1 LTRGLRRPSWRSL
14 IVVAPALLL
23 AACSTTREPSLEVS
37 TAPDNSAKTYR
48 LWEESTRDFADNLME
63 EAQRLKGEGLGE
75 DAIALTDEALCAVLE
90 TPAGYSPGAR
100 YLDYLAELIDE
111 ANEIEAALQPFDDEI
126 EGDAEEFVMLPP
138 IDLYLDDKAI
148 DFTVDDSPLP
158 PSDFPLVLNSTVEQF
173 LEAMVSSSE
182 YNQRIETGLAR
193 AGTYLPMIR
202 PRFAAAG
209 LPEDLSYLPLIE
221 SAFSVKAYS
230 RARAHG
236 MWQFISSTGRHYG
249 LDVGSLVDERRDPEL
264 STDAAVAYLSDLY
277 DQFNDWYLALAAYNS
292 GSGNVRRAI
301 RRSGSRDFW
310 VLRRYLPRET
320 RNYVPAFIAS
330 VIVAKRPEEYGFTA
344 PVDKE
349 WNFESIEIPDALDL
363 QFLAKESGIS
373 LEELREL
380 NPAIRRDLTPAR
392 STTNLRLPPGTT
404 ASAQEALKSTPR
416 DKWAPR
422 MIHTVR
428 SGDSLYAIAR
438 RYGSSVSAIRQA
450 NALRGSLIRPGQNL
464 IVPRFGTEVRTA
476 SNQRQRS
483 ADNGVYVVQRNDTLW
498 DIATG
503 FSVSVDSLCAANGL
517 SRRDLI
523 RPGQRLNIPDGAST
537 YTPPTRQQAS
547 RESSATYTVRSGD
560 TLSDI
565 ASDHNVSVGALKRAN
580 GLRSS
585 RIYPGKKLRIPAPV
599 EKSAPEREAAEPG
612 TYMVQKGD
620 TLYDIA
626 LRFGVSISDLR
637 RANGLR
643 TSRIYPGDVLRIPS
657 SQAKS

>member
-1 LTRGLRRPSWRSL
+1 
-14 IVVAPALLL
+14 
-23 AACSTTREPSLEVS
+23 
-37 TAPDNSAKTYR
+37 
-48 LWEESTRDFADNLME
+48 
-63 EAQRLKGEGLGE
+63 
-75 DAIALTDEALCAVLE
+75 
-90 TPAGYSPGAR
+90 
-100 YLDYLAELIDE
+100 
-111 ANEIEAALQPFDDEI
+111 
-126 EGDAEEFVMLPP
+126 MLPP
-138 IDLYLDDKAI
+138 IDLFVDDMAV
-148 DFTVDDSPLP
+148 DTTVDDSPLP
-158 PSDFPLVLNSTVEQF
+158 PSDFPLMLNSTVERF
-173 LEAMVSSSE
+173 LEAMVSSGE
-182 YNQRIETGLAR
+182 YHSRIETGLGR
-193 AGTYLPMIR
+193 AGNYLPMIR
-202 PRFAAAG
+202 SRFAAAG
-209 LPEDLSYLPLIE
+209 LPQDLSYLPLIE

-249 LDVGSLVDERRDPEL
+249 LDIGSLIDERRDPEL
-264 STDAAVAYLSDLY
+264 STDAAVAYLSDLH

-310 VLRRYLPRET
+310 SLRRYLPRET

-330 VIVAKRPEEYGFTA
+330 VIVAKQPEKYGFTA
-344 PVDKE
+344 PVDKP
-349 WNFESIEIPDALDL
+349 WDFETIEIPDALDL
-363 QFLAKESGIS
+363 QFLAKESGIA
-373 LEELREL
+373 LDELREL

-404 ASAQEALKSTPR
+404 ASAEEALNSTPR

-438 RYGSSVSAIRQA
+438 KYGSSVSAIRQA

-464 IVPRFGTEVRTA
+464 IVPRFGTETRAA
-476 SNQRQRS
+476 SIQPQRS
-483 ADNGVYVVQRNDTLW
+483 ADGGVYVVQRNDTLW

-517 SRRDLI
+517 SRRDVI

-537 YTPPTRQQAS
+537 SITSRRQQS
-547 RESSATYTVRSGD
+547 PPSGGTTHTVRAGD

-565 ASDHNVSVGALKRAN
+565 ASDYNVSVSALKRAN
-580 GLRSS
+580 GLRTS
-585 RIYPGKKLRIPAPV
+585 RIYPGRELRIPAPV
-599 EKSAPEREAAEPG
+599 ERSTPLPKAAKPG
-612 TYMVQKGD
+612 TYKVQKGD

-626 LRFGVSISDLR
+626 LRFGVSISELR